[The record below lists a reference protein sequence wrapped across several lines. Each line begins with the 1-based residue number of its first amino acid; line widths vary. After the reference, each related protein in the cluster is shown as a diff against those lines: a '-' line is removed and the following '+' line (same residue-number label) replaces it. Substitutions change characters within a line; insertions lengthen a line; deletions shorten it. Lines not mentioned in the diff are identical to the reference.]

1 MHLYRVSSY
10 PPRFGDTLKRPE
22 CLTCSKGDLDK
33 GSTMNNS
40 PPKLVTAWDDD
51 WEEESAP
58 PPLSTP
64 TPRRKTPRKETPSV
78 KIEPQPCQYHNAIF
92 APGKLSLAII
102 ECLGP
107 DVPSSAI
114 YLIPLEFKQDQ
125 KLEPIFNLQNNTML
139 RQRVATVAM
148 PVQKSFPVMISG
160 GYHAQ
165 VRLFLP
171 PGLREDEITRYPLIL
186 HV

>member
-1 MHLYRVSSY
+1 MYRVSSL
-10 PPRFGDTLKRPE
+10 PPRFGDALKRPD
-22 CLTCSKGDLDK
+22 CLTCSKDEVEK
-33 GSTMNNS
+33 GPSFVNS

-51 WEEESAP
+51 WEDEP
-58 PPLSTP
+58 TLPPLTTP
-64 TPRRKTPRKETPSV
+64 TPRRKTVRKEPPV
-78 KIEPQPCQYHNAIF
+78 KVAPQPCQYHDAIF
-92 APGKLSLAII
+92 APGNNALAII

-114 YLIPLEFKQDQ
+114 YRMPIEFNQLKP
-125 KLEPIFNLQNNTML
+125 LEPIFNVQNNTML
-139 RQRVATVAM
+139 RQRAAQIAFPQV
-148 PVQKSFPVMISG
+148 KSFPVMISG